1 MKGGLTMK
9 GTMTLKIVA
18 APNTKAQVLI
28 EKTDAEMPIREM
40 RTFQEM
46 VVSMEDTINKLNGYK
61 EG

>member
-1 MKGGLTMK
+1 MK

-18 APNTKAQVLI
+18 APNTKTQVLI
-28 EKTDAEMPIREM
+28 EKADAEMPIKEM